1 MKTIGITGNIASG
14 KSFVSGILKELGA
27 YVIDMDA
34 CGKKIQDENISGAL
48 DKIREEFGEDVIS
61 KEGKLNRHFLGEK
74 VFKDKNLLERLDSIM
89 FPIMTE
95 QLERKL
101 EKLRESGE
109 KFVVVE
115 AAVLFEA
122 GWDRLVDEIW
132 VIYVP
137 REIQARRLM
146 ERENIDED
154 AAMLRIEAQM
164 SIEEK
169 VKKADVVIDNSGNT
183 EELKRKVLEIWKER
197 IFT

>member
-1 MKTIGITGNIASG
+1 
-14 KSFVSGILKELGA
+14 
-27 YVIDMDA
+27 
-34 CGKKIQDENISGAL
+34 
-48 DKIREEFGEDVIS
+48 
-61 KEGKLNRHFLGEK
+61 
-74 VFKDKNLLERLDSIM
+74 M

-197 IFT
+197 IFTKLF